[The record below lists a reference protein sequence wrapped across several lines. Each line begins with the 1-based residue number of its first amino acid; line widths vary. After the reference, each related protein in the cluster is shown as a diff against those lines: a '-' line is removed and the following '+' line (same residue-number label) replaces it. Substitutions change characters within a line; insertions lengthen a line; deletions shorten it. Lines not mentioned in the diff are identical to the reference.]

1 MRLAQTDTRMTIRP
15 LGLIMLL
22 LAPAAGAL
30 LAGYVEPARYLALGA
45 VLALQL
51 SLLAHPVASFSI
63 LLPLVYGASA
73 VTAHATEGVIA
84 LIVPVAAAVGAASS
98 LGYQRGL
105 LAVLAA
111 ALIGSSEAAVPSDV
125 LVRAAAMLAGSSY
138 AYLLAVTVLRDVRL
152 EARAVNPQT
161 ALSYAVLLAV
171 LVMAAWFIARYAD
184 LAHPWWLPLAVA
196 AVGEPA
202 VAKPPRSSMLRLL
215 AAFSGTVVLVVLVGG
230 VESPVLHAALV
241 VVLAFVMLAGVR
253 RWRWLP
259 AVLVTPL
266 LVLLACR
273 DAGHASVTDGLGAL
287 LLASLLVFC
296 LAALGQWVL
305 WALRADSGR
314 LAV

>member
-1 MRLAQTDTRMTIRP
+1 MTIRA
-15 LGLIMLL
+15 LGLTMLL

-30 LAGYVEPARYLALGA
+30 LAGHGEPARYLALGA

-51 SLLAHPVASFSI
+51 SLLARPVATFSI
-63 LLPLVYGASA
+63 LLPTVYAA
-73 VTAHATEGVIA
+73 AAITANATDGVIA
-84 LIVPVAAAVGAASS
+84 LIVAVAAAVGAASS

-111 ALIGSSEAAVPSDV
+111 ALIGSSEAAVPSEV
-125 LVRAAAMLAGSSY
+125 AYRAAAILAGSSY
-138 AYLLAVTVLRDVRL
+138 AYLLAITVLRDVRV
-152 EARAVNPQT
+152 EASAVNPQT

-202 VAKPPRSSMLRLL
+202 ADKSPRHSMVRLL
-215 AAFSGTVVLVVLVGG
+215 ATLAGTVALVVLVGG

-241 VVLAFVMLAGVR
+241 VALAFVMLAGVR
-253 RWRWLP
+253 RWHWLP
-259 AVLVTPL
+259 SVLITPL

-273 DAGHASVTDGLGAL
+273 DAGHASMTDGLGAM

-314 LAV
+314 VAV

>member
-1 MRLAQTDTRMTIRP
+1 MTIRA
-15 LGLIMLL
+15 LGLVMLL

-30 LAGYVEPARYLALGA
+30 LAGHVEPARYLALGA

-51 SLLAHPVASFSI
+51 SLLARPVATFSI
-63 LLPLVYGASA
+63 LLPMVYAA
-73 VTAHATEGVIA
+73 AAITAHATEGVIA
-84 LIVPVAAAVGAASS
+84 LIVAIAAAVGAASS

-111 ALIGSSEAAVPSDV
+111 VLIGSSEAAVPSDV
-125 LVRAAAMLAGSSY
+125 LYRAAAMLAGSSY
-138 AYLLAVTVLRDVRL
+138 GYLLAVTALRDARI
-152 EARAVNPQT
+152 EASAVNPHA

-171 LVMAAWFIARYAD
+171 LVMAAWLIARYAD
-184 LAHPWWLPLAVA
+184 LAHAWWLPLAVA

-202 VAKPPRSSMLRLL
+202 VDKSVRRSTLRLL
-215 AAFSGTVVLVVLVGG
+215 ALLAGAVLLVVLVGG

-241 VVLAFVMLAGVR
+241 VVLAFVMVAGVR

-259 AVLVTPL
+259 SMLITPM
-266 LVLLACR
+266 LVLFACR
-273 DAGHASVTDGLGAL
+273 DGGHDSMSDGLGAL

-305 WALRADSGR
+305 WALRTDSGR

>member
-1 MRLAQTDTRMTIRP
+1 MTIRA
-15 LGLIMLL
+15 LGMTMLL

-30 LAGYVEPARYLALGA
+30 LTGHAEPARCLAIGA

-51 SLLAHPVASFSI
+51 SLLARPVAAFSI
-63 LLPLVYGASA
+63 LLPIVYAA
-73 VTAHATEGVIA
+73 AAITANATEGVIA
-84 LIVPVAAAVGAASS
+84 LIVAVAAAVGAASS

-111 ALIGSSEAAVPSDV
+111 VLIGSSEAAVPSEV
-125 LVRAAAMLAGSSY
+125 LLRAAAMLAGSSY
-138 AYLLAVTVLRDVRL
+138 GYLLAVTVLRDVRI
-152 EARAVNPQT
+152 EASAVNPST

-171 LVMAAWFIARYAD
+171 LVMAAWLIARYAG
-184 LAHPWWLPLAVA
+184 LAHGWWLPFAAA
-196 AVGEPA
+196 AVGEPSVDKSA
-202 VAKPPRSSMLRLL
+202 RRSMLRVL
-215 AAFSGTVVLVVLVGG
+215 AALAGTVLLVVLVGG

-241 VVLAFVMLAGVR
+241 VVLAFAMLAGVR
-253 RWRWLP
+253 RWPWLP
-259 AVLVTPL
+259 AVLITPL
-266 LVLLACR
+266 LFLLAYR
-273 DAGHASVTDGLGAL
+273 DAGHASLTDGLGAI